1 LRDITCLKHYG
12 RSDFGRKSEKFDRL
26 EENTTVEV
34 FMVVSAEI
42 FDKLEENTTFVV
54 FEGGKTDG
62 NSRRT
67 S

>member
-1 LRDITCLKHYG
+1 MIVLFLVE
-12 RSDFGRKSEKFDRL
+12 SAEKFDRL

-54 FEGGKTDG
+54 FVWRKTDG